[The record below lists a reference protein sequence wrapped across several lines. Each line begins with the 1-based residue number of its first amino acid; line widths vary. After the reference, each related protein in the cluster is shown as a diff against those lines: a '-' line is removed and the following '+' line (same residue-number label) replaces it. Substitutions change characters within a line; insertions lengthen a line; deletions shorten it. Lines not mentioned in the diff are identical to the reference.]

1 MWCRYS
7 DTPFRSGGSVM
18 DRMDQPPLTKPS
30 LHYFRP
36 YRQTIIGFLIVA
48 AMVGL
53 LIVSTQL
60 LLRAQ

>member
-1 MWCRYS
+1 
-7 DTPFRSGGSVM
+7 M